1 MAQID
6 YNEISNTKV
15 PGCYCEI
22 DNSLASAGLSGKPS
36 VGLLIGQAL
45 DGTLGK
51 NTLSGVI
58 SDADQL
64 IALAGEGSELH
75 RMAKRSEERR
85 VGRE

>member
-36 VGLLIGQAL
+36 VGLLIG
-45 DGTLGK
+45 
-51 NTLSGVI
+51 
-58 SDADQL
+58 
-64 IALAGEGSELH
+64 
-75 RMAKRSEERR
+75 
-85 VGRE
+85 